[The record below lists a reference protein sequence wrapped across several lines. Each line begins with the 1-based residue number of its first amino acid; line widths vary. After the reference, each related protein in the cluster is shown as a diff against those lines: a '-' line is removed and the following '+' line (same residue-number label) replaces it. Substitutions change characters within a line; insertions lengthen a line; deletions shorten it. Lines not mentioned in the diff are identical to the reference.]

1 MKILKVGICGW
12 GNVATGMFN
21 AIESNNKF
29 IKQSGVNI
37 AISCIG
43 ARRDNPKCN
52 PGNVP
57 VFRDIFEIPD
67 QDIDVVIELI
77 GGVEVA
83 RELIL
88 KSIRAGKHVITANK
102 AVIFN
107 HGDEIFAGICTD
119 FYIGDGIEDALYSD
133 TLTLKNAHQL
143 TEQNHW
149 KRLQE
154 YGRWSSQE
162 TKFATRRIP
171 IQDIWIERKSNE
183 QEILEKLGQ
192 KNEDYPVDDDLKNNS
207 NQNNNL
213 KINDFLIFTP
223 RDSKISLDDAMK
235 LWINSGINYLKTSN
249 DYHFAIIDGN
259 PPPQVNVESE
269 LWRIPIKIRY
279 NILKWFS
286 ILLKWQ
292 VCHQK
297 QEL

>member
-37 AISCIG
+37 DISCIG

-107 HGDEIFAGICTD
+107 HGD
-119 FYIGDGIEDALYSD
+119 
-133 TLTLKNAHQL
+133 
-143 TEQNHW
+143 
-149 KRLQE
+149 
-154 YGRWSSQE
+154 
-162 TKFATRRIP
+162 
-171 IQDIWIERKSNE
+171 
-183 QEILEKLGQ
+183 
-192 KNEDYPVDDDLKNNS
+192 
-207 NQNNNL
+207 
-213 KINDFLIFTP
+213 
-223 RDSKISLDDAMK
+223 
-235 LWINSGINYLKTSN
+235 
-249 DYHFAIIDGN
+249 
-259 PPPQVNVESE
+259 
-269 LWRIPIKIRY
+269 
-279 NILKWFS
+279 
-286 ILLKWQ
+286 
-292 VCHQK
+292 
-297 QEL
+297 

>member
-37 AISCIG
+37 DISCIG

-107 HGDEIFAGICTD
+107 HGDEIFAEANNYNVKVLFEAAVCAGTPIVKMLKEELASNKIKKISGMLNGTSNFILSNMEEGNEFKSTLELAQQEGYAEPD
-119 FYIGDGIEDALYSD
+119 PSFDIDGVDAAHKIGLLSYIAYGLSLPPKEFYIEGI
-133 TLTLKNAHQL
+133 
-143 TEQNHW
+143 
-149 KRLQE
+149 
-154 YGRWSSQE
+154 
-162 TKFATRRIP
+162 TKIDKKDFIYA
-171 IQDIWIERKSNE
+171 EM
-183 QEILEKLGQ
+183 LGYTI
-192 KNEDYPVDDDLKNNS
+192 KHLAVSMD
-207 NQNNNL
+207 
-213 KINDFLIFTP
+213 ND
-223 RDSKISLDDAMK
+223 
-235 LWINSGINYLKTSN
+235 
-249 DYHFAIIDGN
+249 
-259 PPPQVNVESE
+259 ES
-269 LWRIPIKIRY
+269 I
-279 NILKWFS
+279 
-286 ILLKWQ
+286 
-292 VCHQK
+292 
-297 QEL
+297 